1 MGELKLHIR
10 MRNKAI
16 KSLQRKVVEQSRAGV
31 VSIRLS
37 FVSLLKAAAA
47 VTCIGDS
54 GLGTYCNEKP

>member
-1 MGELKLHIR
+1 MGELKLHIP

-37 FVSLLKAAAA
+37 FVSLLKATATLPLHASE
-47 VTCIGDS
+47 I
-54 GLGTYCNEKP
+54 LG